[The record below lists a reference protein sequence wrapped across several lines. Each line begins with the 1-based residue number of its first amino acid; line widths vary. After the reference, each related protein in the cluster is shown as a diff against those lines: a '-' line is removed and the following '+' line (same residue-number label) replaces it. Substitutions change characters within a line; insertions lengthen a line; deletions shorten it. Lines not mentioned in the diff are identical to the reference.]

1 MPPPIIVKAPSTPR
15 MPQTRHPDE
24 ATWNRFG
31 HLPPP
36 QPLHP
41 PSSGKRPFS
50 VFPVQQVRPEQR
62 PSEPKEDEQT
72 EDWGVWKA
80 PAQHEDAKR
89 RDEPQPIRLRSR
101 KRSLT
106 RTPSATR
113 PVKAAKRWPEEC
125 TRYDLPEARERL
137 VREEARMAA
146 KLLRDKDP
154 WPAESL
160 VYRDKLSHLEKCLS
174 TLPPTAL
181 VSNLCKLLAAVQFD
195 PERLTQIEFLK
206 HRHYHMWAISVSGFT
221 GPTAA
226 ASSVNNFLYYWAH
239 ATTVSGF
246 LGICKMGQLLK
257 SQPEPDYSTYGFFCS
272 ATNYAEH
279 LPNIVE
285 KRWVSG
291 KNCCNIIVTGEAVSN
306 ASHITVKEG
315 GTIAEQRACKIANV
329 CHNRRESRWCIRPSV
344 STVQQFWI
352 LDDLAVSDE

>member
-1 MPPPIIVKAPSTPR
+1 MPFMQAALQASTAPAAMPMPKLSLTAPVTMPTLPTPSPSRAPPITFARPSTAPELRLSRPPAQWIGPPPGIWRSPEPPGLWRCSQPPSPVPSRRLPSLPLPLVPPPMPPPPTMPAPIIVKAPSTPR
-15 MPQTRHPDE
+15 MPQTRHPKE
-24 ATWNRFG
+24 ATWNQFG

-36 QPLHP
+36 EPPHP

-50 VFPVQQVRPEQR
+50 VFPVQQGRPEQR

-80 PAQHEDAKR
+80 PAQHEDAKH

-160 VYRDKLSHLEKCLS
+160 VYRDKLSHLEKRQARCLRQ
-174 TLPPTAL
+174 LWCPTC
-181 VSNLCKLLAAVQFD
+181 VRC
-195 PERLTQIEFLK
+195 
-206 HRHYHMWAISVSGFT
+206 
-221 GPTAA
+221 
-226 ASSVNNFLYYWAH
+226 
-239 ATTVSGF
+239 
-246 LGICKMGQLLK
+246 
-257 SQPEPDYSTYGFFCS
+257 
-272 ATNYAEH
+272 
-279 LPNIVE
+279 
-285 KRWVSG
+285 
-291 KNCCNIIVTGEAVSN
+291 
-306 ASHITVKEG
+306 
-315 GTIAEQRACKIANV
+315 
-329 CHNRRESRWCIRPSV
+329 
-344 STVQQFWI
+344 
-352 LDDLAVSDE
+352 